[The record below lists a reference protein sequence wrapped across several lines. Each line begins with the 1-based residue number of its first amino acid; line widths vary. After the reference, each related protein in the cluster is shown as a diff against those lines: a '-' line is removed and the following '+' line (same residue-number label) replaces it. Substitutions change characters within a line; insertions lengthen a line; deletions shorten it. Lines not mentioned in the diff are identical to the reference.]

1 LNTHFPGK
9 EKLSFYKMP
18 YYLRSSVSSS
28 DLEIAEILLSISQT
42 SSQNKESKDMY
53 RDDDYVPPTDDDED
67 DDISLASL
75 QDDDYDVINNFNVY
89 DDDDSTVY
97 SDDYAE
103 SIDSEDFVEDPL

>member
-1 LNTHFPGK
+1 M
-9 EKLSFYKMP
+9 S
-18 YYLRSSVSSS
+18 YYLRSSVSSC

-42 SSQNKESKDMY
+42 SSQNKESEDMY
-53 RDDDYVPPTDDDED
+53 RDDDYVPPTDDEED

-89 DDDDSTVY
+89 DDDSTVY

-103 SIDSEDFVEDPL
+103 SVDSEDFVEDLL